1 MTRKLTIKEFIER
14 AKVVHGNRYDYSRA
28 VYTGANNKLSIIC
41 PTHGEF
47 TITPYHHVNRKQGCG
62 RCAGCY
68 RTTTKEFIEKARRVH
83 GDKYDYGSSNYVNNR
98 TKLIVECRTH
108 GIFNI
113 RPDHH
118 LRKVGCSKCSVKG
131 QTLTT
136 EDFISKAKEIHGNVY
151 NYDCVVYRSSK
162 DEVAIGCSKHGQ
174 FMQRPNNHLNG
185 QGCPKC
191 PSEVS
196 KGHQEIIDFLSSID
210 VEDIQVNDRKAISPY
225 ELDICIPKFNL
236 AIEFNG
242 VYWHSS
248 KSPRPLNKNYH
259 QEKTKA
265 CNEKGIR
272 LIHIFEDQWLFK
284 KDIVKSILRYAVG
297 KPLHKVYGRKCFVEE
312 ISSKEAN
319 AFLKENHIYER
330 ANGSIKLGL
339 RTKDTKEL
347 VSVMTFG
354 KDRYGKK
361 FDWELIRFAN
371 KKHTSVI
378 GGAQKLWKNFLKNH
392 EGSVICYADA
402 SLFTGA
408 LYEKLGFKN
417 EGLTPPNH
425 WYLDGNKRL
434 HRSGF
439 TKPKLLK
446 KGFKFDETKTVFDNC
461 LDLGYGIIY
470 DCGSYRLTH
479 KNFS

>member
-1 MTRKLTIKEFIER
+1 MT
-14 AKVVHGNRYDYSRA
+14 
-28 VYTGANNKLSIIC
+28 
-41 PTHGEF
+41 
-47 TITPYHHVNRKQGCG
+47 
-62 RCAGCY
+62 
-68 RTTTKEFIEKARRVH
+68 
-83 GDKYDYGSSNYVNNR
+83 
-98 TKLIVECRTH
+98 
-108 GIFNI
+108 
-113 RPDHH
+113 
-118 LRKVGCSKCSVKG
+118 
-131 QTLTT
+131 
-136 EDFISKAKEIHGNVY
+136 
-151 NYDCVVYRSSK
+151 
-162 DEVAIGCSKHGQ
+162 
-174 FMQRPNNHLNG
+174 
-185 QGCPKC
+185 GCPKC
-191 PSEVS
+191 ATVIS
-196 KGHQEIIDFLSSID
+196 KGHAETGEFMKELIDEEIIY
-210 VEDIQVNDRKAISPY
+210 NDRKTIDPY
-225 ELDICIPKFNL
+225 ELDIYIPKFNL

-242 VYWHSS
+242 IYWHSS
-248 KSPRPLNKNYH
+248 DSPRPLDKNYH

-312 ISSKEAN
+312 ISAKEAN

-378 GGAQKLWKNFLKNH
+378 GGAQKLWKHFLKNH

-470 DCGSYRLTH
+470 DCGSYRLTYP
-479 KNFS
+479 